1 MSLEH
6 VNTFETVNRK
16 LTSFYLKKYLLNV
29 NAESAHICSVKQ
41 SPMEHENAVIR

>member
-1 MSLEH
+1 MSLKH

-29 NAESAHICSVKQ
+29 NAESDHFCSVKQ
-41 SPMEHENAVIR
+41 SPMGYENAVIK